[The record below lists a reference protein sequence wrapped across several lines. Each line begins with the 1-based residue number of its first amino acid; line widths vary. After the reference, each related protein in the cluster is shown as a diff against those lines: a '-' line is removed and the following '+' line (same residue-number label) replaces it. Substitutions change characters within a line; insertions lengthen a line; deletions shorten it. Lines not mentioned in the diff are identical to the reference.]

1 MYNTFIVEKKDVFDK
16 IEEISN
22 QIEKEKESNECDKD
36 KITKL
41 MFEQLLN
48 GLYLQTFPMN

>member
-22 QIEKEKESNECDKD
+22 QIKKEKESNECDKD

>member
-1 MYNTFIVEKKDVFDK
+1 MYSTFLIEKKDVFDK

-22 QIEKEKESNECDKD
+22 QIEKEKESNDCDNEKV
-36 KITKL
+36 TKL